1 MAGPYADQL
10 EAYFRRAD
18 LDGDGRIS
26 GAEAVAFF
34 QGSNLPK
41 PVLAQIWMHADQNKT
56 GFLGRPEFYNALR
69 LVTVAQSKRD
79 LTPDIVKAALYG
91 PAAAKIPAPQIN
103 LPPTSA
109 PQSNPVAAASRPP
122 MGMGTPPT
130 SQNFGFRGPGVP
142 HASSNQNYFPPQQNQ
157 SMRPPQAMPTGMPTG
172 LNSRP
177 PQQGVGG
184 GMGPPNVPN
193 ANISNNWLGGSAG
206 ASPAGPRGVS
216 PSMPSSTPNSQPPV
230 SMPSL
235 PTTGDSKALVVS
247 GNGIA
252 SSSALSG
259 DLFSATPSQP
269 KQESSG
275 SIYSARSIP
284 TPSATLPVSSG
295 PQSSSKLN
303 ALDSLSA
310 FTMQPSGSQFQR
322 PQGPSNPSQQVSA
335 PASSSF
341 PSSGSSVGAG
351 NSTSG
356 NSQIP
361 WPKMKPSDIQ
371 KYTKVFMEVDTD
383 RDGRITGE
391 QARNLFLSWRLPR
404 EVLKQVW
411 DLSDQDNDS
420 MLSLREFCFSLYLM
434 ERYREGR
441 PLPDTLPHNVMHDE
455 TLLSMTGQPK
465 VAYGN
470 AAWSPNPGFGQ
481 HQGMQGGQHQG
492 MQGVAPAAGLR
503 PPMQRSLPQA
513 DGALQPNQQ
522 NLRVRGM
529 EGLNTTQHDN
539 GKHDSANSKPE
550 APNAGKKV
558 EETENVILDSR
569 EKMEFYRTKMQELVL
584 YKSRCDNRLN
594 EITERAI
601 ADKREAELLAKK
613 YEEKYKQVAEIAS
626 KLTIEEATFREV
638 QERKMELHQAIVKME
653 QGGSADGILQVRAD
667 RIQYDLEELVKALTE
682 RCKKH
687 GLNMKSSAIIE
698 LPTGWQ
704 PGIQEGAAV
713 WDEDWDK
720 FEDEGFGNDLKIDAS
735 AKAQSASVQRE
746 HTSPDRS
753 STPDT
758 SSFADGKS
766 RNGEHAF
773 GSESVFAHGE
783 DEYGRSSNGSPAAR
797 NAPESPSG
805 EFSDIHYG
813 KSSEAD
819 AETHGSFDESTWGGA
834 FDNNDDTD
842 SVWGFNTKGS
852 EAEKH
857 KDFFGSDDFG
867 LNPIRTG
874 SPHAET
880 SFQKKS
886 LFFEDSV
893 PSTPLS
899 KFQNSPRYS
908 EAGDYHFD
916 NLSRFDSFSS
926 NRHDVGFSSQ
936 PERFSRFDSINS
948 TRDFGGHTRFD
959 SISSSKDFGRFD
971 SMSSS
976 RDFGHGRE
984 PQLTRFDSIDSTKD
998 FGQGAYSFDETDP
1011 FGSSGPFK
1019 VSSESQTSK
1028 KGSDNWS
1035 AF

>member
-1 MAGPYADQL
+1 MVRLADQML
-10 EAYFRRAD
+10 YVYE
-18 LDGDGRIS
+18 L
-26 GAEAVAFF
+26 
-34 QGSNLPK
+34 
-41 PVLAQIWMHADQNKT
+41 QIWMHADQNKT

-109 PQSNPVAAASRPP
+109 PQSNPVAAASRPQ

-142 HASSNQNYFPPQQNQ
+142 NASSNQNYFPPQQNQ

-172 LNSRP
+172 VNSRP

-404 EVLKQVW
+404 
-411 DLSDQDNDS
+411 
-420 MLSLREFCFSLYLM
+420 
-434 ERYREGR
+434 G
-441 PLPDTLPHNVMHDE
+441 
-455 TLLSMTGQPK
+455 K
-465 VAYGN
+465 V
-470 AAWSPNPGFGQ
+470 F
-481 HQGMQGGQHQG
+481 
-492 MQGVAPAAGLR
+492 L
-503 PPMQRSLPQA
+503 
-513 DGALQPNQQ
+513 
-522 NLRVRGM
+522 
-529 EGLNTTQHDN
+529 
-539 GKHDSANSKPE
+539 
-550 APNAGKKV
+550 
-558 EETENVILDSR
+558 I
-569 EKMEFYRTKMQELVL
+569 
-584 YKSRCDNRLN
+584 
-594 EITERAI
+594 
-601 ADKREAELLAKK
+601 
-613 YEEKYKQVAEIAS
+613 
-626 KLTIEEATFREV
+626 
-638 QERKMELHQAIVKME
+638 
-653 QGGSADGILQVRAD
+653 
-667 RIQYDLEELVKALTE
+667 
-682 RCKKH
+682 
-687 GLNMKSSAIIE
+687 
-698 LPTGWQ
+698 
-704 PGIQEGAAV
+704 
-713 WDEDWDK
+713 
-720 FEDEGFGNDLKIDAS
+720 
-735 AKAQSASVQRE
+735 
-746 HTSPDRS
+746 
-753 STPDT
+753 
-758 SSFADGKS
+758 
-766 RNGEHAF
+766 
-773 GSESVFAHGE
+773 
-783 DEYGRSSNGSPAAR
+783 
-797 NAPESPSG
+797 
-805 EFSDIHYG
+805 
-813 KSSEAD
+813 
-819 AETHGSFDESTWGGA
+819 
-834 FDNNDDTD
+834 
-842 SVWGFNTKGS
+842 
-852 EAEKH
+852 
-857 KDFFGSDDFG
+857 
-867 LNPIRTG
+867 
-874 SPHAET
+874 
-880 SFQKKS
+880 
-886 LFFEDSV
+886 
-893 PSTPLS
+893 
-899 KFQNSPRYS
+899 
-908 EAGDYHFD
+908 
-916 NLSRFDSFSS
+916 
-926 NRHDVGFSSQ
+926 
-936 PERFSRFDSINS
+936 
-948 TRDFGGHTRFD
+948 
-959 SISSSKDFGRFD
+959 
-971 SMSSS
+971 
-976 RDFGHGRE
+976 
-984 PQLTRFDSIDSTKD
+984 
-998 FGQGAYSFDETDP
+998 
-1011 FGSSGPFK
+1011 
-1019 VSSESQTSK
+1019 
-1028 KGSDNWS
+1028 
-1035 AF
+1035 